1 MLGRRPREQ
10 AQARPAMDAESGIAA
25 AGSAATRE
33 KSLFPMT
40 SLTARQPARLP
51 LPGILIGRTEF

>member
-1 MLGRRPREQ
+1 MG
-10 AQARPAMDAESGIAA
+10 AKSGIAT
-25 AGSAATRE
+25 AGSAAARE